1 MIISFWNIFE
11 FIMLNRKAKFLKTAI
26 EKVLDSGNSNQNEN
40 KNNNNDNSVVVKPN
54 Q

>member
-1 MIISFWNIFE
+1 
-11 FIMLNRKAKFLKTAI
+11 MLNRKAKLLKTVI
-26 EKVLDSGNSNQNEN
+26 EKVLDSANSNQNEN